1 MKLSICTDVMGDLA
15 FTDMLDKCV
24 KLGVEGIEMTGG
36 GWSQGPAL
44 PRRPPA
50 RRQGRAQGGAEG
62 DRGPRPRDRR
72 AQLLGQ
78 PARPRPDGRAPP
90 QGDGGDRPP
99 RRRDRRQDHR
109 HHVRPAGRRARRQ
122 RAELARLHQ
131 ELARRDARARPL
143 PVGGLRLPVLGEDGE
158 ARRRGRRR
166 ELRARELQRH
176 AGLEPR
182 DPVPAARR
190 RQPEDRHEPRPQ
202 PPDVDGRRPHRLGPR
217 AEGRDP
223 SLPRQGHPHR
233 ARPRRRQRPAGAEG
247 RHRRRQ
253 PQPGTTSPSAPAAT
267 CSGGRSSSPSCG

>member
-36 GWSQGPAL
+36 GWSKGPHFRADRL
-44 PRRPPA
+44 LA
-50 RRQGRAQGGAEG
+50 DKARAQGRAEG

-72 AQLLGQ
+72 PQLLGQ
-78 PARPRPDGRAPP
+78 PARSRPDGRAPP

-99 RRRDRRQDHR
+99 RRRDRRQDDR
-109 HHVRPAGRRARRQ
+109 DHVRPAGRRPRRQ

-131 ELARRDARARPL
+131 ELARRDAGARPL

-182 DPVPAARR
+182 DPVPPARR
-190 RQPEDRHEPRPQ
+190 RQPEDRHEPRSQ
-202 PPDVDGRRPHRLGPR
+202 PPDLDGRRPDRLGPR
-217 AEGRDP
+217 AR
-223 SLPRQGHPHR
+223 R
-233 ARPRRRQRPAGAEG
+233 ARSITATARTPASSAAS
-247 RHRRRQ
+247 
-253 PQPGTTSPSAPAAT
+253 PTSTA
-267 CSGGRSSSPSCG
+267 SSS